1 MNEKMKQVILDIA
14 VKNKDIEDVLV
25 NFNSDNKEVIEERRA
40 YLKSQD
46 RGFKTDGTVK
56 QAIASLKKGDPVR
69 EYLEE
74 MIFGFVHD
82 TLQSLKMD
90 EERIMEMPF
99 SEFDKLIYREYE
111 EPFEDLE
118 ED

>member
-1 MNEKMKQVILDIA
+1 MITI
-14 VKNKDIEDVLV
+14 
-25 NFNSDNKEVIEERRA
+25 
-40 YLKSQD
+40 
-46 RGFKTDGTVK
+46 GTVR
-56 QAIASLKKGDPVR
+56 QAIESLEKSDPVR

-74 MIFGFVHD
+74 VIFECVHD

>member
-1 MNEKMKQVILDIA
+1 MNEKM
-14 VKNKDIEDVLV
+14 
-25 NFNSDNKEVIEERRA
+25 
-40 YLKSQD
+40 
-46 RGFKTDGTVK
+46 KTDGTVK
-56 QAIASLKKGDPVR
+56 EAINSLKKSDPVR

-74 MIFGFVHD
+74 VIYEFAHD
-82 TLQSLKMD
+82 NLPSLSMD
-90 EERIMEMPF
+90 EERILQMPL

>member
-1 MNEKMKQVILDIA
+1 MKQVILDIA

-25 NFNSDNKEVIEERRA
+25 NFNSNNKEVIEERRA

-46 RGFKTDGTVK
+46 QGFKTDGTVK
-56 QAIASLKKGDPVR
+56 EAINSLKKSNPVR

-74 MIFGFVHD
+74 VIFEFVHD
-82 TLQSLKMD
+82 NSMD
-90 EERIMEMPF
+90 EDRIMEMPF
-99 SEFDKLIYREYE
+99 SDFDKLIYREYQ
-111 EPFEDLE
+111 EPFDSLE

>member
-1 MNEKMKQVILDIA
+1 MRKHMITI
-14 VKNKDIEDVLV
+14 
-25 NFNSDNKEVIEERRA
+25 
-40 YLKSQD
+40 
-46 RGFKTDGTVK
+46 GTVR
-56 QAIASLKKGDPVR
+56 QAIESLEKSDPVR

-99 SEFDKLIYREYE
+99 SEFDNVIYREYE